1 MADEQAQQQGEERF
15 LGPPVFVKKIK
26 PLDAP
31 HGGAWKVAYADFV
44 TAMMAFFLLLWLLMV
59 ATDEQKHGFSEYFE
73 PQKAST
79 EQIGTGGVLAGL
91 ALTAEGAL
99 RSAGSPPTVTVA
111 LPTFGGEADEE
122 SEGESGKKSSAEQ
135 AAAREEAEQFAKAE
149 SKLRKAIEN
158 APELRTMR
166 DSLLIDQTPEGLRIQ
181 IVDQEGVAMFKS
193 GSAEMRDQARAL
205 LALVTNVVATLP
217 NKVAISGHTDS
228 VKFGSSNYTN
238 WELSG
243 DRANASRR
251 ALVESG
257 LPSDRIEK
265 VVGKAD
271 RDHLFADQPES
282 HRNRRI
288 AIVLLRENLPNSA
301 ESDNAGSAE

>member
-1 MADEQAQQQGEERF
+1 MADEVEQTPF
-15 LGPPVFVKKIK
+15 LGPPIFTKKVKA
-26 PLDAP
+26 PAAP

-59 ATDEQKHGFSEYFE
+59 ATDEQKHDLSEYFE

-79 EQIGTGGVLAGL
+79 DQIGTGGVLAGL

-122 SEGESGKKSSAEQ
+122 SEGEEGEKSAAEK
-135 AAAREEAEQFAKAE
+135 AAEEKEAEQFAQAE
-149 SKLRKAIEN
+149 SALREAIEG
-158 APELRTMR
+158 ASDLQTMR
-166 DSLLIDQTPEGLRIQ
+166 DSLLIDRTPEGLRIQ

-193 GSAEMRDQARAL
+193 GSSDMNDQARAL
-205 LALVTNVVATLP
+205 LALVTGIVRTLP
-217 NKVAISGHTDS
+217 NRVAITGHTDS
-228 VKFGSSNYTN
+228 VKFGSRNYTN

-251 ALVESG
+251 ALVDSG
-257 LPSDRIEK
+257 LPADRIEK

-288 AIVLLRENLPNSA
+288 AIVLLRENLPVDTDAA
-301 ESDNAGSAE
+301 E

>member
-1 MADEQAQQQGEERF
+1 MAEEQQQEERF
-15 LGPPVFVKKIK
+15 LGPPIFIKKIK
-26 PLDAP
+26 PVEAP

-44 TAMMAFFLLLWLLMV
+44 TAMMAFFLLLWLLGV
-59 ATDEQKHGFSEYFE
+59 ATDEQKHGLSEYFE
-73 PQKAST
+73 PQKASS
-79 EQIGTGGVLAGL
+79 EQIGTGGILAGL
-91 ALTAEGAL
+91 ALSAEGAM

-111 LPTFGGEADEE
+111 LPTFGGETDEE
-122 SEGESGKKSSAEQ
+122 AEGESGENSSAAQE
-135 AAAREEAEQFAKAE
+135 AAKKEAEQFAKAE
-149 SKLRKAIEN
+149 STLRKAIEN

-181 IVDQEGVAMFKS
+181 IVDQEGVAMFRS
-193 GSAEMRDQARAL
+193 GSADMQDQARAL
-205 LALVTNVVATLP
+205 LALVTNVVSTLP
-217 NKVAISGHTDS
+217 NRVAISGHTDS
-228 VKFGSSNYTN
+228 VKFGSRNYTN

-257 LPSDRIEK
+257 LAADRIEK

-271 RDHLFADQPES
+271 REHLFADKPES

-288 AIVLLRENLPNSA
+288 AIVLLRENLPVDA
-301 ESDNAGSAE
+301 EADDTGSAE

>member
-1 MADEQAQQQGEERF
+1 MADGQPPEEEERF
-15 LGPPVFVKKIK
+15 LGPPVFIKKIK
-26 PLDAP
+26 PLEAP

-59 ATDEQKHGFSEYFE
+59 ATDEQKHGLSEYFE
-73 PQKAST
+73 PQKASS

-91 ALTAEGAL
+91 ALSAEGAL

-111 LPTFGGEADEE
+111 LPTFGGEAEE
-122 SEGESGKKSSAEQ
+122 ETEGESGKASEAAR
-135 AAAREEAEQFAKAE
+135 AAAEKETEQFAKAE
-149 SKLRKAIEN
+149 STLRAAIEN
-158 APELRTMR
+158 AQELQTMR

-181 IVDQEGVAMFKS
+181 IIDQEGVAMFKS
-193 GSAEMRDQARAL
+193 GSADLQDQARAL
-205 LALVTNVVATLP
+205 LALVTGVVNTLP
-217 NKVAISGHTDS
+217 NRIAISGHTDS
-228 VKFGSSNYTN
+228 VKFGSSTYTN

-257 LPSDRIEK
+257 LSADRIEK

-271 RDHLFADQPES
+271 QDHLFADEPES

-288 AIVLLRENLPNSA
+288 AIVLLRENLPADAASN
-301 ESDNAGSAE
+301 DAGSTE

>member
-1 MADEQAQQQGEERF
+1 MADEVEQTPF
-15 LGPPVFVKKIK
+15 LGPPVFTKKIK
-26 PLDAP
+26 APGAP

-59 ATDEQKHGFSEYFE
+59 ATDEQKHGLSEYFE
-73 PQKAST
+73 PQKASKN
-79 EQIGTGGVLAGL
+79 QIGTGGALAGL

-111 LPTFGGEADEE
+111 LPTFGGEADKE
-122 SEGESGKKSSAEQ
+122 SEGEEGRKSAAEK
-135 AAAREEAEQFAKAE
+135 AAAEKEAEQFAQAE
-149 SKLRKAIEN
+149 SALREAIEE
-158 APELRTMR
+158 ASDLQTMR

-193 GSAEMRDQARAL
+193 GSSDMNDQGRAL
-205 LALVTNVVATLP
+205 LALVTNIVGTLP
-217 NKVAISGHTDS
+217 NRIAITGHTDS
-228 VKFGSSNYTN
+228 VKFGSRNYTN

-251 ALVESG
+251 ALIDSG
-257 LPSDRIEK
+257 LPADRIEK

-288 AIVLLRENLPNSA
+288 AIVLLRENLPVDA
-301 ESDNAGSAE
+301 DATE

>member
-1 MADEQAQQQGEERF
+1 MADEQQQEEERF

-26 PLDAP
+26 PADAP

-44 TAMMAFFLLLWLLMV
+44 TAMMAFFLLLWLLGV
-59 ATDEQKHGFSEYFE
+59 ATDEQKHGLSEYFE
-73 PQKAST
+73 PQKASQ
-79 EQIGTGGVLAGL
+79 EQVGSGGILAGL
-91 ALTAEGAL
+91 ALSAEGAL

-111 LPTFGGEADEE
+111 LPTFGGEAEEE
-122 SEGESGKKSSAEQ
+122 SEGESGEDSAADQ
-135 AAAREEAEQFAKAE
+135 AAAEKEAEQFAKAE
-149 SKLRKAIEN
+149 SALRKAIED
-158 APELRTMR
+158 AQELQTLR

-181 IVDQEGVAMFKS
+181 IVDQEGVAMFRS
-193 GSAEMRDQARAL
+193 GSADMQDQAKAL
-205 LALVTNVVATLP
+205 LALVTNVVSTLP
-217 NKVAISGHTDS
+217 NRISISGHTDS
-228 VKFGSSNYTN
+228 VKFGSSSYTN

-257 LPSDRIEK
+257 LSAERIEK

-288 AIVLLRENLPNSA
+288 AIVLLRENQPVDGEA
-301 ESDNAGSAE
+301 GGTGSAE